1 MLGYAAAQPPAPPQ
15 YAGLAAWLPAE
26 HLTEGLSGYHQAN
39 IVTLETGG
47 AVSLRAVHRT
57 RSGRIGAYAWNA
69 SAAWLDPARR
79 TANFLVLTVP
89 GASAAA
95 GGAGMTSAEA
105 TATFGRPARVYR
117 YDEYLILVWPRAENL
132 LARLR

>member
-1 MLGYAAAQPPAPPQ
+1 
-15 YAGLAAWLPAE
+15 
-26 HLTEGLSGYHQAN
+26 
-39 IVTLETGG
+39 
-47 AVSLRAVHRT
+47 VHRT
-57 RSGRIGAYAWNA
+57 RGGRIGAYAWNA

-79 TANFLVLTVP
+79 TANFLVLTMP